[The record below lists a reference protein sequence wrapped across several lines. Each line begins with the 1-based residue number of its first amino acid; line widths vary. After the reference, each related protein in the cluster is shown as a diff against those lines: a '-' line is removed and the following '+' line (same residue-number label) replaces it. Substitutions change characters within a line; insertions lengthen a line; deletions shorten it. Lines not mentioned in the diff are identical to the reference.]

1 MNLSEYLHDRRDRID
16 QALNRLLPPIDSHQR
31 TVVEAMRYSLLA
43 GGKRIRPILCMA
55 GAEAVGGNPDTV
67 VNFACALEMIHAY
80 SLIHDDLPAMD
91 NDDFRRG
98 IPTNHKR
105 FGDAAAILAGDGLLT
120 EAFSV
125 MTRRALHPE
134 ISSEQLLEA
143 TRVVAD
149 LAGFRGMVG
158 GQMVDIESEGV
169 RPTIDVVQFIHSTK
183 TAALIRASVSS
194 GAILAGGTEESVS
207 NLSRYGDFLG
217 LAFQIRDDLLDVV
230 GTSEEIGKPAG
241 SDLEKNKATY
251 PAVLGIAESEAREK
265 QMVEQALAALSSF
278 DDRAEP
284 LKDLA
289 LHLLNRKK

>member
-16 QALNRLLPPIDSHQR
+16 QALNRLLPPIDGHQR

-134 ISSEQLLEA
+134 ISPEQLLEA

-194 GAILAGGTEESVS
+194 GAILAGGNGESVS

-278 DDRAEP
+278 DERVEP

-289 LHLLNRKK
+289 LYLLNRKK